1 MALYLVATPIGNLED
16 ITLRAI
22 RVLREARLIASEDT
36 RTTQKL
42 LNHYEIRT
50 PIVSYFEHS
59 SVSRL
64 EHILREAEEGDVAL
78 VSEAG
83 MPGLSDPGFEVV
95 TAAVAR
101 NIRVIPVPGA
111 NAVISALV
119 ASGLASDRFLFL
131 GFLPRRAADRRRLL
145 AVSAREPHTL
155 VFFESPHRL
164 VASLSDMAQLL
175 GNRRVAI
182 ARELTKVY
190 EEIYRGNIE
199 DALAH
204 FFQPRGEFT
213 LVVEGYLETPV
224 LAGEKQ
230 VTEALSRAVGR
241 GLSRRDAIA
250 QVASELGLSKREVYR
265 VATSSLGPGDGE

>member
-64 EHILREAEEGDVAL
+64 EHILREAEEADVAL

-95 TAAVAR
+95 RAAVAR

-145 AVSAREPHTL
+145 AVTAREPHTL

-164 VASLSDMAQLL
+164 VASLSDMALLL

-190 EEIYRGNIE
+190 EEIYRGTIE

-241 GLSRRDAIA
+241 GLSRRDAIT
-250 QVASELGLSKREVYR
+250 QVASELGLNKREVYR